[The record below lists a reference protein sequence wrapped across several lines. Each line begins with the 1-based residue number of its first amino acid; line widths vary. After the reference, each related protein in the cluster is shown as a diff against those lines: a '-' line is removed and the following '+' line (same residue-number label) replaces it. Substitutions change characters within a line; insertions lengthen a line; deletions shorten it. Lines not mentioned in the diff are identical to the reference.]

1 MIAMIIPEIIYL
13 ALSFKNLFRQINIS
27 KLVECLS
34 SLAIAMC
41 HIRVQLEERQR
52 LSNNSYSQLK
62 RFKSQSDIT
71 SPSSSLHINQV

>member
-13 ALSFKNLFRQINIS
+13 ALTFKNPFRQINIS
-27 KLVECLS
+27 KLVGCLS
-34 SLAIAMC
+34 SLAIAMR

-52 LSNNSYSQLK
+52 LSNNSYPQLK

-71 SPSSSLHINQV
+71 SSLHINQV